1 MSVVNGE
8 ANGGGL
14 PPEGEA
20 ASSAEAPVAVDDNDD
35 VEGLEQLDGAF
46 APVDLTVGEE
56 GASA

>member
-8 ANGGGL
+8 ANGSGL

-35 VEGLEQLDGAF
+35 KAAGLEVR
-46 APVDLTVGEE
+46 PT
-56 GASA
+56 